1 MAKYVSDYT
10 FDNASRI
17 GGDGC
22 GLSQRNLQNV
32 KSGNYLMT
40 NFFEQEC
47 GMKKPIE
54 FATSQPNVF
63 YSGSQQVGIGGC
75 NIDENSELR
84 DGNGITHDKCKL
96 SLNARPYST
105 IPYLGRGEGNPMVES
120 QLQQG
125 EQATNRKTVVN
136 TTEKSY
142 FALDSYPLVPSLQ
155 ATVNNPANLVQ
166 EVASDGWIRGGIP
179 SRELYQEAANGNK

>member
-10 FDNASRI
+10 FDNTSRI
-17 GGDGC
+17 GDDGC

-32 KSGNYLMT
+32 RSGNYLLT

-84 DGNGITHDKCKL
+84 DGAGLTHEKCKL
-96 SLNARPYST
+96 SLNERPYMT
-105 IPYLGRGEGNPMVES
+105 IPYLGRGEGNPVVES

-125 EQATNRKTVVN
+125 EQAMNRKTVIN

-142 FALDSYPLVPSLQ
+142 TALDSYPLVPSLQ
-155 ATVNNPANLVQ
+155 ATVSNPANLVQ
-166 EVASDGWIRGGIP
+166 EVASDGWVRGGIP
-179 SRELYQEAANGNK
+179 SRELYQKSSNSN